1 MMFKNQFQKMLYAF
15 LTVIITVHGYVF
27 YSLYVVNGTTLM
39 NVYQTTSV
47 LKAIEIQGGVYMFG
61 KFMPIWSIILVEFLL
76 AYILEITIGSPLS
89 YRLAIKVFD
98 PQTTHGQLFE
108 TAIICST
115 VGIMCPLMS
124 LLAAFIYYP
133 FYKGFDVIVL
143 LANWLK
149 LVCLN
154 LPFAYFSQLFFIQPF
169 VRFLFSNLLRKISNK

>member
-39 NVYQTTSV
+39 NAYQTTSV
-47 LKAIEIQGGVYMFG
+47 LKAIEIQGWVYMFG

-124 LLAAFIYYP
+124 FISS
-133 FYKGFDVIVL
+133 FYILSILQWF
-143 LANWLK
+143 
-149 LVCLN
+149 
-154 LPFAYFSQLFFIQPF
+154 
-169 VRFLFSNLLRKISNK
+169 